1 MNSKAVVLAV
11 VALSLSA
18 PLAKANNQA
27 ANRKQPN
34 ILLAIADD
42 WGFGNASAYG
52 CKWTK
57 TPAFDRVAREG
68 LLFTRAYTPNA
79 KCAPSRACLLT
90 GRNSW
95 QLEAACNHICFFP
108 TKFKTYA
115 EALADHGYFV
125 GKTMKG
131 WGPGVAN
138 DQSGKPRLMAGK
150 PFDAKKLQ
158 PPTKSIG
165 STDYAGNFADFLKA
179 APAEKPW
186 CFWYGSVEPHRTYE
200 FGSGLAKAGKKL
212 SDIDRVPG
220 YWPDNETIRND
231 MLDYALEIEYFD
243 SHLAKMLDLIAER
256 GESDNTIVV
265 VTSDHGMPFPRAKG
279 NAYEAS
285 NHVPLAIMWP
295 RGIQSPGRRIDDYV
309 SFVDLAPTFL
319 EAAELPWADSGMQ
332 PAIGR
337 SLSDI
342 FASTASGK
350 AIASRDHVLIGQERH
365 DIGRPHDWGFPIRGI
380 VKNDMLYLHN
390 FEPTRWPACNPETGY
405 LNCDGGATKTVVL
418 EGRTKSDEGLRFWQ
432 LCFGKRPEEELY
444 DLRGDPNCLNN
455 LAGDAWHQK
464 VKQDMADQMVAELK
478 AQDDPRM
485 FGRGSVFEK
494 YPYAEA
500 NLRGFYE
507 RYMRGEKLQAG
518 WVNPSDFAPAPLD
531 E

>member
-1 MNSKAVVLAV
+1 MISRAAILAV

-18 PLAKANNQA
+18 PPAHANNQA

-42 WGFGNASAYG
+42 WGYGHASAYG
-52 CKWTK
+52 CPWTK

-68 LLFTRAYTPNA
+68 LLFTHAYTPNA

-108 TKFKTYA
+108 SKFKTYA
-115 EALADHGYFV
+115 EALDDHGYFV

-138 DQSGKPRLMAGK
+138 DENGKPRLMAGQS
-150 PFDAKKLQ
+150 FDAKKLQ

-165 STDYAGNFADFLKA
+165 NTDYAGNFADFLKA
-179 APAEKPW
+179 APADKPW
-186 CFWYGSVEPHRTYE
+186 CFWYGSVEPHRAYE
-200 FGSGLAKAGKKL
+200 HGSGVAKAGKKL
-212 SDIDRVPG
+212 TDIDRVPG
-220 YWPDNETIRND
+220 CWPDNETVRND
-231 MLDYALEIEYFD
+231 ILDYALEIEYFD
-243 SHLAKMLDLIAER
+243 SHLGKMLDLVAER
-256 GESDNTIVV
+256 GELDNTLVV

-279 NAYEAS
+279 NAYEMS

-295 RGIQSPGRRIDDYV
+295 RGIQSPARKIDDYV

-319 EAAELPWADSGMQ
+319 EAAGLAPAASGMQ
-332 PAIGR
+332 PMIGR

-342 FASTASGK
+342 FASKPSGQTM
-350 AIASRDHVLIGQERH
+350 APRDHVLIGQERH
-365 DIGRPHDWGFPIRGI
+365 DIGRPHDWGYPIRGI

-390 FEPTRWPACNPETGY
+390 YEPTRWPACNPETGY

-418 EGRTKSDEGLRFWQ
+418 NGRTQPAGLRFWQ
-432 LCFGKRPEEELY
+432 LCFGKRPAEELY
-444 DLRGDPNCLNN
+444 DLKADPDCLAN
-455 LAGDAWHQK
+455 LASDARHQK
-464 VKQDMADQMVAELK
+464 LKQEMSDQMTAELK
-478 AQDDPRM
+478 SQDDPRM
-485 FGRGSVFEK
+485 FGRGNVFEE

-507 RYMRGEKLQAG
+507 RVMAGEKLQAG